1 MRLNADFTKRVVIR
15 PEDYDWVASP
25 ASGVDRM
32 MLDRIGDEVA
42 RATTIVRF
50 APNSAFDAHTHGGGE
65 EYLVL
70 DGVFSDEAGDY
81 PVGTYV
87 RNPIGTAHRPH
98 IGPEGATILVK
109 LHQFDAHGYRAD
121 GRGHAVRAVRRIGHA
136 GCRDAAASRRA
147 GETVELQR
155 WRAGASM
162 PAARH
167 EGGTGSLRA
176 GRHLGRRTRTLS
188 GGYVGAKPAGI
199 LARSGHSPEGCLLYV
214 KTGHLAAERSGGLRL
229 SRRSGGSAMKI
240 TVIGASRGIGRKVV
254 DYALER
260 GHHGPRRGAQCRGMD
275 IDADGFEA
283 FPGDATDPELLARA
297 VGGADAVMSDPR
309 RTARHPRLQPTTL
322 FSTVTQALI
331 PAMQDAGVRRLL
343 VVTGFGAGDSYAK
356 LSTPEKITMKL
367 FLGRAYADKACRR
380 T

>member
-50 APNSAFDAHTHGGGE
+50 APDSAFDAHTHGGGE

-109 LHQFDAHGYRAD
+109 LHQFAHRYRAD
-121 GRGHAVRAVRRIGHA
+121 GRGHATGPVRRIGHA
-136 GCRDAAASRRA
+136 RNGGSLPLHAVPA
-147 GETVELQR
+147 ETVELQR

-188 GGYVGAKPAGI
+188 GGYVGAQPAGI
-199 LARSGHSPEGCLLYV
+199 RAGPVGRRR
-214 KTGHLAAERSGGLRL
+214 AA
-229 SRRSGGSAMKI
+229 
-240 TVIGASRGIGRKVV
+240 
-254 DYALER
+254 
-260 GHHGPRRGAQCRGMD
+260 C
-275 IDADGFEA
+275 
-283 FPGDATDPELLARA
+283 
-297 VGGADAVMSDPR
+297 
-309 RTARHPRLQPTTL
+309 
-322 FSTVTQALI
+322 ST
-331 PAMQDAGVRRLL
+331 
-343 VVTGFGAGDSYAK
+343 
-356 LSTPEKITMKL
+356 
-367 FLGRAYADKACRR
+367 
-380 T
+380 